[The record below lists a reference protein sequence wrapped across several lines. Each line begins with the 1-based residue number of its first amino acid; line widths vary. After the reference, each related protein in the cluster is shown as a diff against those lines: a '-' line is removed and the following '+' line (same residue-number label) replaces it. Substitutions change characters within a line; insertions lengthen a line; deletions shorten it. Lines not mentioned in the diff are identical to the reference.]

1 VAVSKEKPI
10 AELIADEAAR
20 DVQVQYP
27 GVDYLYPVIQSAV
40 LRAIEKYAK
49 GQLK

>member
-1 VAVSKEKPI
+1 VSKEKPI

-27 GVDYLYPVIQSAV
+27 GVDYLASTVYNAV
-40 LRAIEKYAK
+40 LRAIEMYAK